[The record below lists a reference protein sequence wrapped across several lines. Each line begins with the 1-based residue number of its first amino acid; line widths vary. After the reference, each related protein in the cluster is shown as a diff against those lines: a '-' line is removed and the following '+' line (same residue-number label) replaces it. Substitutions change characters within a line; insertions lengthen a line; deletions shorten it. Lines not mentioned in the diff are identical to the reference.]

1 MKPSTFKSLLS
12 VSLLTFALAACAPGG
27 FESSATKL
35 ADDPDNE
42 TTSVGDNS
50 SQSSGSTELP
60 STSGGSSSSSS
71 GSSSSS
77 SSGST
82 SSGSTP
88 SSTDVM
94 AKYSYVDPT
103 KIVPTGQLKSALT
116 YYDKNAS
123 KIKNK
128 DYMSVIDFRQYS
140 GKKRFFIINMKTGE
154 VWAIRVAHG
163 KGSDPD
169 HDGYANSFSN
179 VSGSNSSSLGYYL
192 TAETYDGSHGY
203 SLKLDGQ
210 SSTNS
215 NARSRAIVV
224 HGADYV
230 SESNVI
236 QGRSW
241 GCPAVA
247 MENRTKVINMIKGGS
262 LIYASATE
270 N

>member
-1 MKPSTFKSLLS
+1 MTPQKINSTVKNIFFASLFS
-12 VSLLTFALAACAPGG
+12 FALAACAPGG
-27 FESSATKL
+27 MQTSSTKL
-35 ADDPDNE
+35 ADDPQNE
-42 TTSVGDNS
+42 PASSGSNS
-50 SQSSGSTELP
+50 SQSVVTPPASGSTELP
-60 STSGGSSSSSS
+60 STSTGSSSSSTS
-71 GSSSSS
+71 AGSS
-77 SSGST
+77 T
-82 SSGSTP
+82 TAA
-88 SSTDVM
+88 

-103 KIVPTGQLKSALT
+103 KIVPAGQLKSALA
-116 YYDKNAS
+116 YYDANAS

-128 DYMSVIDFRQYS
+128 DYLSVIDFRQFS
-140 GKKRFFIINMKTGE
+140 GNKRFYIINMKTGE

-179 VSGSNSSSLGYYL
+179 VSGSNASSVGFYMTSD
-192 TAETYDGSHGY
+192 TYSGGHGY
-203 SLKLDGQ
+203 SLLLDGV

-230 SESNVI
+230 SEANVI

-247 MENRTKVINMIKGGS
+247 MENRTKLIDMIKGGS
-262 LIYASATE
+262 VIYASATA